1 MCLAVPMKLIK
12 INGVTGIA
20 EIGGLQKEIG
30 LLLLENVNVGDYVIV
45 HAGYAIQKLDE
56 KEAFK
61 TIALLESYHEMPQ
74 DTKNTKKGC
83 NSK

>member
-20 EIGGLQKEIG
+20 ELGNLQREIG
-30 LLLLENVNVGDYVIV
+30 LLLLENVNIGDYVIV

-56 KEAFK
+56 IEALR
-61 TIALLESYHEMPQ
+61 TISLLESYLEKPR
-74 DTKNTKKGC
+74 DTK
-83 NSK
+83 

>member
-20 EIGGLQKEIG
+20 ELGNLQREIG
-30 LLLLENVNVGDYVIV
+30 LLLVENANVGDYVIV

-56 KEAFK
+56 EEASE
-61 TIALLESYHEMPQ
+61 TIELLKNYLEQPSE
-74 DTKNTKKGC
+74 TK
-83 NSK
+83 

>member
-20 EIGGLQKEIG
+20 ELGNLQREIG
-30 LLLLENVNVGDYVIV
+30 LLLLENVNIGDYVIV

-56 KEAFK
+56 KEAAE
-61 TIALLESYHEMPQ
+61 TIALLECYLEKPP
-74 DTKNTKKGC
+74 DT
-83 NSK
+83 